1 MSEFVCRV
9 ADADGRVFSHVEA
22 ANTLDE
28 ARQKLAERGL
38 FVYSVEARGGRV
50 GSLLR
55 RRTGRQIGGSDFLI
69 LNQQFNT
76 LIKAGLP
83 ILRALELLAARASSS
98 RLRPVVEQIRDHVRE
113 GKSLSE
119 AVDEAGVFSKVYST
133 AILAGEK
140 SGNLP
145 GVLDYYIAYQR
156 VSTGVK
162 KKIAATLVYPVLL
175 ITVAIIIVTYLVT
188 GVVPRFALL
197 YRDMNVELPTPTR
210 VLIALTV
217 DYRFLFLGFVAL
229 LALIAMG
236 VFLWSR
242 TDEGGTALD
251 RFKFRLPLVGDTLLK
266 FQVAQFS
273 RTLSTLLTGGTP
285 LVAGLQTA
293 TEAIT
298 SKLLQSTVAEATQ
311 MVREGESL
319 HAALASKGVMPKMA
333 VDMIEVGESSGAIS
347 PMLNSVAEFYEEEV
361 NLRLGAMVAIIE
373 PVLLIIMGMFVA
385 FILIS
390 DELPLLLGKKLLIR
404 VATARQ
410 IADVLKRTEQSQR
423 VLEQATEAFALQAPK
438 EE

>member
-1 MSEFVCRV
+1 MGEFVCRV

-22 ANTLDE
+22 ASTLDE

-38 FVYSVEARGGRV
+38 FVYSVEARGGRI

-55 RRTGRQIGGSDFLI
+55 RPSGRQIGGSDFLI

-83 ILRALELLAARASSS
+83 ILKSLDLLATRASSP
-98 RLRPVVEQIRDHVRE
+98 RLRPVIAQIRDQIRE

-119 AVDEAGVFSKVYST
+119 AVDEAGVFSKVYAT

-175 ITVAIIIVTYLVT
+175 ITVATVIVTYLVT
-188 GVVPRFALL
+188 GVVPKFALL

-210 VLIALTV
+210 ILIALTV
-217 DYRFLFLGFVAL
+217 DYRFHFLGFIVL

-242 TDEGGTALD
+242 TEEGGTTFD

-273 RTLSTLLTGGTP
+273 RTLATLLTGGTP

-298 SKLLQSTVAEATQ
+298 SKLLRSTVAEATQ

-319 HAALASKGVMPKMA
+319 HAALSLKGVMPKMA

-361 NLRLGAMVAIIE
+361 NLRLAAMVAVIE
-373 PVLLIIMGMFVA
+373 PALLIIMGMFVA

-390 DELPLLLGKKLLIR
+390 LYLPIFSFSVNG
-404 VATARQ
+404 AR
-410 IADVLKRTEQSQR
+410 
-423 VLEQATEAFALQAPK
+423 
-438 EE
+438 

>member
-1 MSEFVCRV
+1 MGQFRCSV
-9 ADADGRVFSHVEA
+9 ADADGRVFSHVEPA
-22 ANTLDE
+22 SSLEE
-28 ARQKLAERGL
+28 ARQKLVDRGL
-38 FVYSVEARGGRV
+38 YVYSVESRGGRLAGLV
-50 GSLLR
+50 RQKS
-55 RRTGRQIGGSDFLI
+55 GRQIGGSEFLI

-83 ILRALELLAARASSS
+83 ILKSLDLLGTRASAPK
-98 RLRPVVEQIRDHVRE
+98 LRPVISQIRDRVRE

-119 AVDEAGVFSKVYST
+119 AVAEAGVFSKVYST

-210 VLIALTV
+210 VLIAVTV

-390 DELPLLLGKKLLIR
+390 LYLPIFSFSVK
-404 VATARQ
+404 
-410 IADVLKRTEQSQR
+410 
-423 VLEQATEAFALQAPK
+423 
-438 EE
+438 

>member
-1 MSEFVCRV
+1 MGEFVCRV

-22 ANTLDE
+22 ASTLDE

-38 FVYSVEARGGRV
+38 FVYSVEARGGRI

-55 RRTGRQIGGSDFLI
+55 RPSGRQIGGSDFLI

-83 ILRALELLAARASSS
+83 ILKSLDLLATRASSP
-98 RLRPVVEQIRDHVRE
+98 RLRPVIAQIRDQIRE

-119 AVDEAGVFSKVYST
+119 AVDEAGVFSKVYAT

-175 ITVAIIIVTYLVT
+175 ITVATVIVTYLVT
-188 GVVPRFALL
+188 GVVPKFALL

-210 VLIALTV
+210 ILIALTV
-217 DYRFLFLGFVAL
+217 DYRFLFLGFIVL

-242 TDEGGTALD
+242 TEEGGTTFD

-273 RTLSTLLTGGTP
+273 RTLATLLTGGTP

-298 SKLLQSTVAEATQ
+298 SKLLRSTVAEATQ

-319 HAALASKGVMPKMA
+319 HAALSLKGVMPKMA

-361 NLRLGAMVAIIE
+361 NLRLAAMVAVIE
-373 PVLLIIMGMFVA
+373 PALLIIMGMFVA

-390 DELPLLLGKKLLIR
+390 LYLPIFSFSVNG
-404 VATARQ
+404 AR
-410 IADVLKRTEQSQR
+410 
-423 VLEQATEAFALQAPK
+423 
-438 EE
+438 